1 MRPLER
7 ETSKATT
14 RVPNLSSLVVR
25 PSGNEDA
32 GEDVDVDGSASGG
45 GREHAREE
53 DRRDRRDPP
62 SHDRS
67 ERFSEEDSGYGTRA
81 GTKSPHHRVHRHRDS
96 DFSRRSSSPRHSHGF
111 RGSRRG
117 RGHGRRDYGSERFRD
132 FSPPP
137 SQGRRDYG
145 GERFRDFS
153 PPYDR
158 WRGGRKPFGRGYDEP
173 RVAHEI
179 PFQGVRG
186 SRDDYFSPPPDYRW
200 PSPPRFFEPPL
211 ERRGP
216 IRDMNGYMSP
226 PPRTWSRGGPRDFE
240 MDPPVRS
247 PRHGR
252 GGFSEYRGRNR
263 LDWARD
269 GPPFH
274 DRMGFEDGRIERRP
288 LSPPPLPPP
297 RSPRGRWE
305 RNPRERSRTPVRDS
319 RRGSFGGRGRGGRRV
334 MGRGGGGGSGG
345 EIDGGVPLT
354 VEPAK
359 PVESPVYQAALDPA
373 AFEVMKSC
381 PRAVVNDLE
390 EKLKE
395 ENLYLMTEA
404 GEQGRLPVL
413 ILSMKESKLQRRP
426 AIVILHSSYKCKE
439 WLRPLLEALVSAW
452 TTGDAMPFIYDT
464 GFRWAIDNDR
474 WKARVNSIKPLF
486 EEARSDM
493 GKSEIDKEVV
503 EKVWERIAP
512 GLATQFDAPYTIPAI
527 APRPQLIINGAN
539 DLRCPLMGLDIPVS
553 KAQETYNRSNCEEN
567 FKLIAEEGIGHRM
580 TTSMVKEASNW
591 FDKFL

>member
-7 ETSKATT
+7 ETSKETT

-32 GEDVDVDGSASGG
+32 GEDVDVDGPASGG

-67 ERFSEEDSGYGTRA
+67 ERFSEEDSGYGTPA
-81 GTKSPHHRVHRHRDS
+81 GTKSPHHRVHRHHDS

-137 SQGRRDYG
+137 GQSRRDYG

-158 WRGGRKPFGRGYDEP
+158 WRGGRRSFERGYDEP

-179 PFQGVRG
+179 PFQGGGPYRKNLEISPREGDWLCNRCGTLNFPRREYCCGCDKFRYAIGVRG

-211 ERRGP
+211 DRRGP
-216 IRDMNGYMSP
+216 LRDMNGYMSP
-226 PPRTWSRGGPRDFE
+226 PPRTWSRGGPQDFE
-240 MDPPVRS
+240 MAPPVRS

-274 DRMGFEDGRIERRP
+274 DRTGFEDRRIERRP
-288 LSPPPLPPP
+288 LSPPPPLPP
-297 RSPRGRWE
+297 RSPRGGWE
-305 RNPRERSRTPVRDS
+305 RNPRERSRTLVRDP
-319 RRGSFGGRGRGGRRV
+319 RRGSFVGRGRGGRRV
-334 MGRGGGGGSGG
+334 VGRGSGSDGGG
-345 EIDGGVPLT
+345 EIDDG
-354 VEPAK
+354 
-359 PVESPVYQAALDPA
+359 
-373 AFEVMKSC
+373 
-381 PRAVVNDLE
+381 
-390 EKLKE
+390 
-395 ENLYLMTEA
+395 
-404 GEQGRLPVL
+404 
-413 ILSMKESKLQRRP
+413 
-426 AIVILHSSYKCKE
+426 
-439 WLRPLLEALVSAW
+439 
-452 TTGDAMPFIYDT
+452 GDAY
-464 GFRWAIDNDR
+464 
-474 WKARVNSIKPLF
+474 
-486 EEARSDM
+486 
-493 GKSEIDKEVV
+493 
-503 EKVWERIAP
+503 
-512 GLATQFDAPYTIPAI
+512 
-527 APRPQLIINGAN
+527 
-539 DLRCPLMGLDIPVS
+539 
-553 KAQETYNRSNCEEN
+553 
-567 FKLIAEEGIGHRM
+567 
-580 TTSMVKEASNW
+580 
-591 FDKFL
+591 